1 MIYDI
6 WITIGKKRKNIKKR
20 KIRICFTECSCQ
32 RIKPCLH
39 LFPYNWQKMKRRE
52 KFGDYLMDISKY
64 IVTGFVLTA
73 FFDKFSEYR
82 WLIYLVGLVFSA
94 GLAGIGLYYN
104 KNS

>member
-1 MIYDI
+1 M
-6 WITIGKKRKNIKKR
+6 KK
-20 KIRICFTECSCQ
+20 
-32 RIKPCLH
+32 
-39 LFPYNWQKMKRRE
+39 RE

-73 FFDKFSEYR
+73 FFDEFSEYR

-94 GLAGIGLYYN
+94 GLAGIGLCYN

>member
-1 MIYDI
+1 M
-6 WITIGKKRKNIKKR
+6 
-20 KIRICFTECSCQ
+20 
-32 RIKPCLH
+32 
-39 LFPYNWQKMKRRE
+39 
-52 KFGDYLMDISKY
+52 DYLMDISKY

-73 FFDKFSEYR
+73 FFDEFSEYR

>member
-1 MIYDI
+1 
-6 WITIGKKRKNIKKR
+6 
-20 KIRICFTECSCQ
+20 
-32 RIKPCLH
+32 
-39 LFPYNWQKMKRRE
+39 MKRRE